1 MDDLL
6 ADFVAETREMLEA
19 SEGEIIAWEANPADG
34 SRLDAIFRFVHTV
47 KGNCGFFDFPRLA
60 NLSHAAEDALADVR
74 AGRREPDAALVSA
87 ALKVIDRIVELV
99 DGIETNGA
107 CPDGDDTDL
116 IAALQVGADDSAITG
131 DPIREE
137 APAQGGAI
145 QAEHEDP
152 ASPSVAVSPQAQRTI
167 RLPVELLDRVMSG
180 VSDMVLAR
188 NDLAHRLRQ
197 AGNQPTIDG
206 PFERLTS
213 ILSDVRDAITR
224 MRMQR
229 IETLFGS
236 LPRLVRDLS
245 AELGKQVLVDI
256 EGGDVELDR
265 EMIEMVRD
273 PLTHIIRNAID
284 HGIETPHERLGTGKR
299 ESAFLSI
306 AARQSGNTI
315 SIVVS
320 DDGRGIDEEKI
331 AAKALSTGLVTAAER
346 AGMDRE
352 KILQLIFEPGFSTAE
367 KVSNV
372 SGRGVGLDVVRQ
384 NLEKV
389 GGSIRVSSTTG
400 VGTLFTL
407 QIPLTLSIIPGLT
420 VEIGAQRFSIPQ
432 SYVEEI
438 LHASAKSLDFTQM
451 GETALV
457 TFRGQR
463 VPCLALADVLGLPDD
478 LGEEGTRSMVMLR
491 LASGDLF
498 ALAVDNIH
506 SHGDIVVKPLAPA
519 VMKSGLYAGSTLLD
533 DGQPVLLLDVTN
545 IASMH
550 NLMSDARTR
559 VLADALDSEV
569 GKEETLERAMLF
581 TDFEGRRRA
590 IRLEL
595 VQRIETA
602 PAEAIDRSTSS
613 PRAVIDGL
621 ILPLI
626 GLPEGPLPAPKIRLL
641 RLTDGVSQLLYA
653 VSEVDDAVAL
663 TGELKPVSDDPLVE
677 AMTLVDGRTVS
688 LIDGHELFARH
699 GEPPKPLA
707 LPKCR
712 LPDSEW
718 ARTIL
723 APLVTAAGYEA
734 VAGAQKN
741 AASPID
747 TSSPAAISIWF
758 EDEFEAAKAL
768 DWTFPGPVIRL
779 RNQPDAPTGSETI
792 YRYDREGLLQAL
804 RKARFESGMAQVTQ
818 PDPQTGEAA

>member
-34 SRLDAIFRFVHTV
+34 RRIDAIFRFVHTV

-60 NLSHAAEDALADVR
+60 ALSHAAEDALADVR
-74 AGRREPDAALVSA
+74 AGRREPDANLVSA
-87 ALKVIDRIVELV
+87 VLAVIDRIVELV
-99 DGIETNGA
+99 EAIEADGQ
-107 CPDGDDTDL
+107 CPDGDDSNL
-116 IAALQVGADDSAITG
+116 IAALESGAELTGMTLAEEDAAALAEADDAH
-131 DPIREE
+131 
-137 APAQGGAI
+137 PAADKMTP
-145 QAEHEDP
+145 QA
-152 ASPSVAVSPQAQRTI
+152 AMAAQRTI
-167 RLPVELLDRVMSG
+167 RLPVDLLDRVMSG

-229 IETLFGS
+229 IETLFS
-236 LPRLVRDLS
+236 ALPRLVRDLS
-245 AELGKQVLVDI
+245 TELGKQVFIDL

-284 HGIETPHERLGTGKR
+284 HGIETPHDRMAQGKR
-299 ESAFLSI
+299 ETALLSI

-320 DDGRGIDEEKI
+320 DDGRGIDDERV
-331 AAKALSTGLVTAAER
+331 AAKAMSTGMITASDR
-346 AGMDRE
+346 ASMDRE
-352 KILQLIFEPGFSTAE
+352 KILQLIFEPGFSTADE
-367 KVSNV
+367 VSSV
-372 SGRGVGLDVVRQ
+372 SGRGVGLDVVRK

-389 GGSIRVSSTTG
+389 GGSIKVSSTIG
-400 VGTLFTL
+400 IGTLFTL

-420 VEIGAQRFSIPQ
+420 VEIAEQRFAIPQ

-438 LHASAKSLDFTQM
+438 IHASAKALDYTKM

-463 VPCLALADVLGLPDD
+463 VPCLALADVLGLPDGD
-478 LGEEGTRSMVMLR
+478 LEDGNRSMVMLR

-519 VMKSGLYAGSTLLD
+519 VMKSGIYAGSTLLD

-545 IASMH
+545 VASQY

-559 VLADALDSEV
+559 VLSEAIEA
-569 GKEETLERAMLF
+569 EEQEAQNVQRAMLF
-581 TDFEGRRRA
+581 TDFSGKRRA
-590 IRLEL
+590 VRLEL

-602 PAEAIDRSTSS
+602 PADAIDRTAAHT
-613 PRAVIDGL
+613 RAVIDGL

-626 GLPEGPLPAPKIRLL
+626 GLPDGPIPGEKVRLL
-641 RLTDGVSQLLYA
+641 RLSDGSTELLYA
-653 VSEVDDAVAL
+653 VREIDDAVAL
-663 TGELKPVSDDPLVE
+663 SEELKPVKDDAMVE
-677 AMTLVDGRTVS
+677 AVTLIRGQPVS
-688 LIDGHELFARH
+688 LMDGHEVFARH
-699 GEPPKPLA
+699 GEIPVRVDRPQ
-707 LPKCR
+707 CR
-712 LPDSEW
+712 LPDNEW

-723 APLVTAAGYEA
+723 SPLVMSAGYD
-734 VAGAQKN
+734 VVSD
-741 AASPID
+741 ASEED
-747 TSSPAAISIWF
+747 EDNVLAIWF
-758 EDEFEAAKAL
+758 EDEFESAKAL
-768 DWTFPGPVIRL
+768 DLPTGERVIRL
-779 RNQPDAPTGSETI
+779 RDHPDAPNGSDTI
-792 YRYDREGLLQAL
+792 YRYDREGLIAAL
-804 RKARFESGMAQVTQ
+804 KAARLSAPPTA
-818 PDPQTGEAA
+818 GEAA

>member
-34 SRLDAIFRFVHTV
+34 SRIDAIFRFVHTV

-60 NLSHAAEDALADVR
+60 GLSHAAEDVLADVR
-74 AGRREPDAALVSA
+74 AGRREPDGALVSA
-87 ALKVIDRIVELV
+87 ALGVIDRIVELV
-99 DGIETNGA
+99 DAIEADGQ
-107 CPDGDDTDL
+107 CPQGDDSDL
-116 IAALQVGADDSAITG
+116 IAALEASAQPPELTVSDDEAEAFTDIGEAQTTADAI
-131 DPIREE
+131 
-137 APAQGGAI
+137 
-145 QAEHEDP
+145 
-152 ASPSVAVSPQAQRTI
+152 SPQAAIATQRTI
-167 RLPVELLDRVMSG
+167 RLPVDLLDRVMSG

-229 IETLFGS
+229 IETLFS
-236 LPRLVRDLS
+236 ALPRLVRDLS
-245 AELGKQVLVDI
+245 AELGKQVFIDL

-284 HGIETPHERLGTGKR
+284 HGIETPHDRMAQGKR
-299 ESAFLSI
+299 ETALLSI

-320 DDGRGIDEEKI
+320 DDGRGIDEERI
-331 AAKALSTGLVTAAER
+331 AAKAISTGLITASER
-346 AGMDRE
+346 ASMDRE

-367 KVSNV
+367 EVSSV

-389 GGSIRVSSTTG
+389 GGSIKVSSTIG

-420 VEIGAQRFSIPQ
+420 VEIAAQRFAIPQ

-438 LHASAKSLDFTQM
+438 IHASAKVLDYTKM

-463 VPCLALADVLGLPDD
+463 VPCLALADVLGLPDGD
-478 LGEEGTRSMVMLR
+478 GEDGNRSMVMLR

-545 IASMH
+545 VASLY

-559 VLADALDSEV
+559 VLNEATDTEDRAAQNV
-569 GKEETLERAMLF
+569 QRAMLF
-581 TDFEGRRRA
+581 TDFAGHRRA
-590 IRLEL
+590 VRLEL

-602 PAEAIDRSTSS
+602 PASAIDRTAAN

-626 GLPEGPLPAPKIRLL
+626 GLPDGPLPSEKLRLL
-641 RLTDGVSQLLYA
+641 RLTDGQSELLYA
-653 VSEVDDAVAL
+653 VRDIDDAVAL
-663 TGELKPVSDDPLVE
+663 TNDLKPVDDDPLIE
-677 AMTLVDGRTVS
+677 AVTLVGGQTVS
-688 LIDGHELFARH
+688 LIDGHETFARH
-699 GEPPKPLA
+699 GEAPTRADQPQ
-707 LPKCR
+707 CR
-712 LPDSEW
+712 LPEGDW

-723 APLVTAAGYEA
+723 APLVASAGYE
-734 VAGAQKN
+734 VVTG
-741 AASPID
+741 SS
-747 TSSPAAISIWF
+747 TSDEDVLAIWF
-758 EDEFEAAKAL
+758 EDEFESASAL
-768 DWTFPGPVIRL
+768 DMPISKRIIRL
-779 RNQPDAPTGSETI
+779 RDHPDAAQSSPTI
-792 YRYDREGLLQAL
+792 YRYDRQGLIAAL
-804 RKARFESGMAQVTQ
+804 KAARSSS
-818 PDPQTGEAA
+818 PPRTGEAA